1 MEIVMALISC
11 EDLSIGYNRSQIV
24 EGLSFSVDAGDF
36 LCIVGENGSGK
47 STLLKSLLGLNRPIS
62 GKIIFG
68 DGLDGKKIG
77 YLPQQTAVQRDFPAS
92 AYEIVLSGTLCR
104 GVWCPFYTAKQKKLA
119 LDNMER
125 LGISH
130 LKDRCFRE
138 LSGGQRQRVLL
149 ARAIC
154 ATEKLI
160 VLDEPVAALDP
171 DATKDMYE
179 AIESLNKDGIA
190 VIMVSHDTEEAIRRA
205 THVLHVSH
213 RPKFFGAASEYADT
227 DLYRKL
233 ISGGGK
239 NA

>member
-1 MEIVMALISC
+1 MALINC
-11 EDLSIGYNRSQIV
+11 ENLSIGYNKSQIV
-24 EGLSFSVDAGDF
+24 EGLSFTVNAGDF

-47 STLLKSLLGLNRPIS
+47 STLLKSILGLNRPIS
-62 GKIIFG
+62 GNIVFG

-92 AYEIVLSGTLCR
+92 AFEIVLSGTLNS
-104 GVWCPFYTAKQKKLA
+104 GAWSPFYTAKQKRLA
-119 LDNMER
+119 LDSMER
-125 LGISH
+125 MGVAH

-154 ATEKLI
+154 ATESLI
-160 VLDEPVAALDP
+160 VLDEPVAALDV
-171 DATKDMYE
+171 DATRDMYA
-179 AIESLNKDGIA
+179 AIESLNRDGIA
-190 VIMVSHDTEEAIRRA
+190 VIMVSHDTEEALRRA

-213 RPKFFGAASEYADT
+213 RPKFFGTASEYRET
-227 DLYRKL
+227 DLYRKMT
-233 ISGGGK
+233 GGGK

>member
-1 MEIVMALISC
+1 MALINC
-11 EDLSIGYNRSQIV
+11 ENLSIGYNRSQIV
-24 EGLSFSVDAGDF
+24 EGLSFSVNSGDF

-47 STLLKSLLGLNRPIS
+47 STLLKSILGLNHPIS
-62 GKIIFG
+62 GKIVFG
-68 DGLDGKKIG
+68 DGLDGRKIG

-92 AYEIVLSGTLCR
+92 AYEIVLSGTITV
-104 GVWCPFYTAKQKKLA
+104 GAWSPFYTAKQKKSA
-119 LDNMER
+119 LDSMER
-125 LGISH
+125 LGIAH
-130 LKDRCFRE
+130 LKDRCFRS

-149 ARAIC
+149 SRAIC

-160 VLDEPVAALDP
+160 VLDEPVAALDV
-171 DATKDMYE
+171 DAANDMYT
-179 AIESLNKDGIA
+179 AIESLNNDGIA

-213 RPKFFGAASEYADT
+213 RPKFFGTASDYIET

>member
-1 MEIVMALISC
+1 MALISC
-11 EDLSIGYNRSQIV
+11 ENLSIGYNRSQIV
-24 EGLSFSVDAGDF
+24 EGLSFSVNEGDF

-47 STLLKSLLGLNRPIS
+47 STLLKAILGLNRPIS

-68 DGLDGKKIG
+68 DGLDEKKIG

-92 AYEIVLSGTLCR
+92 AYEIVLSGTLSR
-104 GVWCPFYTAKQKKLA
+104 GAWSPFYTAKQKKLA
-119 LDNMER
+119 LDSMAR
-125 LGISH
+125 LGVSH

-138 LSGGQRQRVLL
+138 LSGGQRQRILL
-149 ARAIC
+149 SRAIC

-160 VLDEPVAALDP
+160 VLDEPVAALDV
-171 DATKDMYE
+171 DATKEMYA

-190 VIMVSHDTEEAIRRA
+190 VIMVSHDTEEALRRA

-213 RPKFFGAASEYADT
+213 RPKFFGTASEYAET

-233 ISGGGK
+233 TGGGK

>member
-1 MEIVMALISC
+1 MSLINC
-11 EDLSIGYNRSQIV
+11 EDLSIGYNKSQIV

-62 GKIIFG
+62 GKIVFG
-68 DGLDGKKIG
+68 DGLDCKKIG

-92 AYEIVLSGTLCR
+92 AYEIVLSGTLTR
-104 GVWCPFYTAKQKKLA
+104 GAWSPFYTKKQKKLA
-119 LDNMER
+119 LDSMER
-125 LGISH
+125 LGIAH

-149 ARAIC
+149 SRAIC
-154 ATEKLI
+154 ATERLI
-160 VLDEPVAALDP
+160 VLDEPVAALDA
-171 DATKDMYE
+171 DAAKEMYA
-179 AIESLNKDGIA
+179 AIESLNNDGIA
-190 VIMVSHDTEEAIRRA
+190 VIMVSHDSEEAIRRA

-213 RPKFFGAASEYADT
+213 RPKFFGTASDYAET